1 MPGNVPID
9 FNTLVKDFVLHLRKR
24 CSAQTLAT

>member
-9 FNTLVKDFVLHLRKR
+9 FNTLVNFVLHLRKR